1 MSTTIIKRRVNK
13 TIKTKGCPDEIFAP
27 YVKSILDKKVCL
39 SITEIGKNVKQNLE
53 QKIQAEITGKCIN
66 EGYIKPGTISIR
78 QYSCG
83 NVNSDFVE
91 FKVIFECMAC
101 LPVERMCV
109 ECICKT
115 ITKAGIHAQV
125 IDNDGNM
132 PITMFIARDHHHL
145 DKRFS
150 EIHEGDK
157 IISKVIGVRFELH
170 DKFICTIGNLK

>member
-1 MSTTIIKRRVNK
+1 MSTTIIKRPVKK
-13 TIKTKGCPDEIFAP
+13 TTQTKGCPDEIFAP

-101 LPVERMCV
+101 LPVEGMCV

>member
-1 MSTTIIKRRVNK
+1 MSTTIIKRPVKK
-13 TIKTKGCPDEIFAP
+13 TTKTKGCPDEIYAP
-27 YVKSILDKKVCL
+27 YIKSILDKKVCL

-53 QKIQAEITGKCIN
+53 QKIQAEIAGKCIN

-101 LPVERMCV
+101 LPVEGMCV

-115 ITKAGIHAQV
+115 ITKAGIHAEV

-157 IISKVIGVRFELH
+157 LVSQVIGVRFELH

>member
-1 MSTTIIKRRVNK
+1 MSTVIIKRPAKK
-13 TIKTKGCPDEIFAP
+13 TTKSKGVPDAIYPP
-27 YVKSILDKKVCL
+27 YMKSILDKKVCL
-39 SITEIGKNVKQNLE
+39 SITEIGKNVKHNLE

-66 EGYIKPGTISIR
+66 EGYIKPGSIAIR

-83 NVNSDFVE
+83 NVNSDHVE

-101 LPVERMCV
+101 LPVEGMLV

-115 ITKAGIHAQV
+115 MTKAGIHAQV

-157 IISKVIGVRFELH
+157 LVSTVIGVRFELH